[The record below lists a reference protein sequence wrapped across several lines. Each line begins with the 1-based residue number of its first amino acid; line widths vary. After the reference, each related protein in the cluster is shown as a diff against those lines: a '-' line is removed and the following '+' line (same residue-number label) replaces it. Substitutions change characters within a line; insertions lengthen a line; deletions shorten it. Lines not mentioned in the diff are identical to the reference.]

1 MSAMLEFILEL
12 FGEIA
17 LHSGFWRFF
26 LCLMAGLAVAAIVW
40 WKMAEG
46 TATNAIAVGAI
57 VTMSVIG
64 VIWERSAD

>member
-1 MSAMLEFILEL
+1 MSAILEFIMQL

-17 LHSGFWRFF
+17 LHSGFWRFG
-26 LCLMAGLAVAAIVW
+26 LCLMSGFAIAGIVW
-40 WKMAEG
+40 WKMPEG
-46 TATNAIAVGAI
+46 TTANAIAVGAI